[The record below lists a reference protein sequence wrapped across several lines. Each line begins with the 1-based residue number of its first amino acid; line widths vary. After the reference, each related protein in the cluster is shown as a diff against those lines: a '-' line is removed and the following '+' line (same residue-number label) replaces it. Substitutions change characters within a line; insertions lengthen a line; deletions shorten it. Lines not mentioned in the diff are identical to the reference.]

1 EIRVL
6 VFSRLFSELGRRRD
20 QVFVCFGRER
30 LGVGRD
36 NNAFH
41 PIGASGLDIQVQQ
54 TLFGVSKKLLGFV
67 FGRAGRRECIWI
79 ISTRHKR
86 KSHTEKK
93 EKGQPQL
100 APLTDGAHRK
110 PPQESWIRKLV
121 GEGPHY
127 TMSRGFSRLNGD
139 LIRGQE

>member
-1 EIRVL
+1 GREIDVL
-6 VFSRLFSELGRRRD
+6 VFSRLFGELGRCGD
-20 QVFVCFGRER
+20 QVLVRFGRER
-30 LGVGRD
+30 LRVVSD
-36 NNAFH
+36 ESAFH
-41 PIGASGLDIQVQQ
+41 PIGASGLDVQVEQA
-54 TLFGVSKKLLGFV
+54 LFGVSKKLLGLV
-67 FGRAGRRECIWI
+67 FGRAGRRECLWI

-110 PPQESWIRKLV
+110 PPQESWIQKLV

-127 TMSRGFSRLNGD
+127 TMSRGFSRLK
-139 LIRGQE
+139 